1 MSRKLLRRKPGSIDW
16 IAVGRRVRELR
27 GFDLTQADFARRIGV
42 SQSYLSAIE
51 LGRNE
56 AGAEVLLSISREFGR
71 SIEWLLTGEK

>member
-1 MSRKLLRRKPGSIDW
+1 MSRRLLRRKRGSIDW
-16 IAVGRRVRELR
+16 LAVGRRIRELR

-71 SIEWLLTGEK
+71 SIEWLLTGEG

>member
-1 MSRKLLRRKPGSIDW
+1 MRRKGGFIDW
-16 IAVGRRVRELR
+16 LAVGRRVRELR

-56 AGAEVLLSISREFGR
+56 AGAEVLLAISREFGR
-71 SIEWLLTGEK
+71 PIEWLLTGEE

>member
-1 MSRKLLRRKPGSIDW
+1 MSRKLLRRKRGSIDW
-16 IAVGRRVRELR
+16 LAVGRRVRELR

-56 AGAEVLLSISREFGR
+56 AGAEVLLAISREFGR
-71 SIEWLLTGEK
+71 SIEWLLTGQG

>member
-1 MSRKLLRRKPGSIDW
+1 MSRKLAGRKGGAIDW
-16 IAVGRRVRELR
+16 LAVGRRVRELR

-56 AGAEVLLSISREFGR
+56 AGAEVFLSISREFGR
-71 SIEWLLTGEK
+71 SIEWLLTGEE

>member
-1 MSRKLLRRKPGSIDW
+1 MRRKGGSVDW
-16 IAVGRRVRELR
+16 LAVGRRVRELR

-56 AGAEVLLSISREFGR
+56 AGAEVLLAISRKFGR
-71 SIEWLLTGEK
+71 SIEWLLTGEE

>member
-1 MSRKLLRRKPGSIDW
+1 MRRKGGFIDW
-16 IAVGRRVRELR
+16 LAVGRRGRELR

-56 AGAEVLLSISREFGR
+56 AGAEVLLSIIREFKK
-71 SIEWLLTGEK
+71 SIECLLTGEE